1 MTSTKA
7 TARPATPRHSNE
19 PQTLTPESAA
29 SINDA
34 ELAFST
40 QRLLPAWESIPDEF
54 KRGNIYTTLAEAIMF
69 NSPFPQARM
78 ELKEGYTADVINRVV
93 RAHLQS
99 FAPKH
104 EHKIAGVGYL
114 ISLMATVTPE

>member
-54 KRGNIYTTLAEAIMF
+54 KRGNI
-69 NSPFPQARM
+69 P
-78 ELKEGYTADVINRVV
+78 ADVQGEHQGV
-93 RAHLQS
+93 QS
-99 FAPKH
+99 AEELPATRKVTLRIVTRPDERRPKTSGVANLTVKSQDQTLFP
-104 EHKIAGVGYL
+104 KIRL
-114 ISLMATVTPE
+114 CSLG